1 MQYVSCDSK
10 YFGSVSW
17 AARLQSN
24 GGLRPIRAKFND
36 STVNFKWIFF
46 FFILDHKFLPKIS
59 FKMTYFNVKLHFM
72 RIILVHFFLIIIKTW
87 QRIPRSILEIVF

>member
-24 GGLRPIRAKFND
+24 GLRPIRAKFND
-36 STVNFKWIFF
+36 STVNFKCNFF
-46 FFILDHKFLPKIS
+46 FNF
-59 FKMTYFNVKLHFM
+59 
-72 RIILVHFFLIIIKTW
+72 
-87 QRIPRSILEIVF
+87 RS